1 MNLYLA
7 SYRSRFTNYETAYSL
22 VRAKTTEEAYKKI
35 VDKITGAIDIEI
47 EEPIE

>member
-7 SYRSRFTNYETAYSL
+7 SYKTRFTDYETVYSL
-22 VRAKTTEEAYKKI
+22 VKAKDREEAYNKLKD
-35 VDKITGAIDIEI
+35 VVPTAIDIEI